1 MGVFIVYTTFTRYVR
16 AHLPRTYPA
25 CKQTF
30 LLRPVRSV
38 ERRNMTINSAIAAE
52 NIAAMAHMTAGKY
65 PPWHLKIF
73 CIIINGI
80 RRKALR
86 PYTIMPPSFFY
97 TFFTKFPH
105 FSQSIINIFH
115 SRTSKQKRFAFMLT

>member
-52 NIAAMAHMTAGKY
+52 NIAAMALYDGGQISPVAPENILYHNQRY
-65 PPWHLKIF
+65 P
-73 CIIINGI
+73 
-80 RRKALR
+80 
-86 PYTIMPPSFFY
+86 S
-97 TFFTKFPH
+97 
-105 FSQSIINIFH
+105 
-115 SRTSKQKRFAFMLT
+115 